1 MVRRIDRA
9 EEDLTKPCGYCKAKI
24 NERCTGPRG
33 NEIPP
38 HKTRLSGIT

>member
-1 MVRRIDRA
+1 VKKK
-9 EEDLTKPCGYCKAKI
+9 EDLTRPCGYCGAQPG
-24 NERCTGPRG
+24 ERCTGPRD